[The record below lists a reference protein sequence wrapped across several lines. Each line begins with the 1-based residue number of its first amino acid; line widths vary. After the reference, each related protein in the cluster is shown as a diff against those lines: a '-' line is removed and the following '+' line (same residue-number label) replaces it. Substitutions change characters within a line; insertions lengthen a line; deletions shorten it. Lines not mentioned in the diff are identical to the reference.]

1 MTKKPNKYL
10 NKVSKLRLNG
20 KTVRSADFKLHF
32 GNNERPTWTAELST
46 EKLRNLVK
54 EFVAAKG
61 NYSPDQIQFL
71 NELKNELHPP
81 VYRAAFLAK
90 GLI

>member
-10 NKVSKLRLNG
+10 NKESKLRLNG
-20 KTVRSADFKLHF
+20 QTVRSANFKLHF
-32 GNNERPTWTAELST
+32 GDNKRPSWTSELST

-54 EFVAAKG
+54 EFVEAKG

-71 NELKNELHPP
+71 DELKNGLHQP
-81 VYRAAFLAK
+81 VYRAAFIAK